1 VEIALAEECRI
12 DFNRRE
18 LLRGGAVVPLS
29 ARAFDVLSI
38 LAKAD
43 GAIVASTDLT
53 RLFGP
58 HERSDSRVLHQDI
71 AAIRV
76 ALGRY
81 EGRLENVGRSGYRL
95 SFDDGEAVVT
105 KDAREH
111 NRPPF
116 PPAELIG
123 RSEALAVLKA
133 LLPQRRALTI
143 TGPGGIGKTALALQL
158 VHEMGDWT
166 RERAVFVDLATVLE
180 ASFVASAVA
189 SAIGLTAGAE
199 VVSAELVAGRIG
211 ADRFLLILDNCEH
224 LIDAASA
231 FTGTIL
237 RACRNVWVLATSR
250 EPLRVDNEHVF
261 RLAPLDV
268 PTPEMLDAQMI
279 YGTAAARLFMARFQ
293 GAEQQGEFLSE
304 HAAGIATICRRLDG
318 IPLAIEFAAARA
330 AITGI
335 AGIAENLDD
344 RFRFLALDSEAP
356 PHRHQ
361 TLRAA
366 LDWSYELL
374 TDVDQSLMRHL
385 GVFSGGF
392 TVDAVVAVIGQP
404 EVSAISTLESIV
416 SLATKSLVVPDR
428 FPGRWRLLETIRAYA
443 MEKLIAK
450 GEADE
455 AARRQAGFFRD
466 QFSSDGPRSL
476 GPLGSGN
483 VARFVGE
490 LDNVRAAI
498 DWCFSPLGDSAIGI
512 ALTAAYSP
520 ALRYLY
526 LMAESADRCTV
537 AIERLNPESDERL
550 LMQLLLESGV
560 ALGYARRAR
569 GKSHSA
575 AVTALEIATRLGD
588 TMGEFR
594 SLYLLW
600 ATQLFGGDVRAA
612 TPTAD
617 RLLEMALQSGDDLR
631 VAQAE
636 RVVGCTMQLA
646 GKNLVARELFERAFA
661 RAPTLDPEEYQWP
674 RFNEHAM
681 ARAMWG
687 TALWLE
693 GRVDRAVVEVRHAY
707 AEAASERFAASRCNI
722 LRMAV
727 CATEIAT
734 GHYAAAAQSV
744 ALLKDLSERHGY
756 EVFRMTGALQEA
768 SLMIKRGDLA
778 SGVAALR
785 STLEDALSGG
795 WTSWFPG
802 FLATLAEGL
811 IGLGLFDDAD
821 AVIDDG
827 LSRSEQGGEYWY
839 MPELLRLKGELALRA
854 GPDLDSADRYLDRA
868 ALMAA
873 EQHALYWELR
883 VAMSA
888 AKLRRSQGRAPE
900 GRDALASVYNRFTE
914 GFDTPDMVQAREL
927 LHAL

>member
-1 VEIALAEECRI
+1 
-12 DFNRRE
+12 
-18 LLRGGAVVPLS
+18 LLK
-29 ARAFDVLSI
+29 DV
-38 LAKAD
+38 
-43 GAIVASTDLT
+43 
-53 RLFGP
+53 
-58 HERSDSRVLHQDI
+58 
-71 AAIRV
+71 AAIRA

-81 EGRLENVGRSGYRL
+81 AIRLEGIGQSGYRL
-95 SFDDGEAVVT
+95 SLDGGEAVVT
-105 KDAREH
+105 NDARE
-111 NRPPF
+111 RSRIPL

-123 RSEALAVLKA
+123 RSEALGVLKA
-133 LLPQRRALTI
+133 VLPQRRALTI

-158 VHEMGDWT
+158 VHEMGDWL
-166 RERAVFVDLATVLE
+166 REGAFFVDLATVLD

-189 SAIGLTAGAE
+189 GAIGLTAGAE

-211 ADRFLLILDNCEH
+211 TGRLLLILDNCEH
-224 LIDAASA
+224 LIDAAAA
-231 FTGTIL
+231 FTATIL
-237 RACRNVWVLATSR
+237 RACRNVWILATSR

-279 YGTAAARLFMARFQ
+279 YGTAAARLFIARFQ
-293 GAEQQGEFLSE
+293 GAEQGVEFLSE

-330 AITGI
+330 AMTDI
-335 AGIAENLDD
+335 ALVAQNLDD
-344 RFRFLALDSEAP
+344 RFRFLALDSEVP
-356 PHRHQ
+356 QRRHQ

-374 TDVDQSLMRHL
+374 TEADRALMRHL
-385 GVFSGGF
+385 AVFSGGF
-392 TVDAVVAVIGQP
+392 TVDAVVAVVGQP
-404 EVSAISTLESIV
+404 GVSPISTLESIV

-443 MEKLIAK
+443 MEKLVAE
-450 GEADE
+450 GEANE

-466 QFSSDGPRSL
+466 QFSSDGARSL
-476 GPLGSGN
+476 GPLGPDN

-512 ALTAAYSP
+512 SLTAAYSP
-520 ALRYLY
+520 ALRYLH
-526 LMAESADRCTV
+526 LMAESADRCAV
-537 AIERLNPESDERL
+537 AIERLNPDSDERL

-588 TMGEFR
+588 ALGEFR
-594 SLYLLW
+594 SHYLLW
-600 ATQLFGGDVRAA
+600 ATQLFGGDVHAA

-646 GKNLVARELFERAFA
+646 GKNRLARELFERAFA

-707 AEAASERFAASRCNI
+707 AEAEHERFAASRCNV

-727 CATEIAT
+727 CPTEIAT
-734 GHYAAAAQSV
+734 GHYDAAAQSV
-744 ALLKDLSERHGY
+744 TLLKDLSERHGY

-768 SLMIKRGDLA
+768 SLMIKRGDLE
-778 SGVAALR
+778 SGVTALR
-785 STLEDALSGG
+785 SMLEDARLGG
-795 WTSWFPG
+795 WTSWFPE
-802 FLATLAEGL
+802 FLAILAEGL
-811 IGLGLFDDAD
+811 IELGRFGEAD
-821 AVIDDG
+821 LAVEDG

-839 MPELLRLKGELALRA
+839 MPELLRLKGELALCA
-854 GPDLDSADRYLDRA
+854 GSDLEAADRYFERA

-873 EQHALYWELR
+873 EQHALYWEVR
-883 VAMSA
+883 IAMSV
-888 AKLRRSQGRAPE
+888 AKLRRSQGRETE
-900 GRDALASVYNRFTE
+900 GRAALASVYGRFTE
-914 GFDTPDMVQAREL
+914 GFDTPDMVRAREL